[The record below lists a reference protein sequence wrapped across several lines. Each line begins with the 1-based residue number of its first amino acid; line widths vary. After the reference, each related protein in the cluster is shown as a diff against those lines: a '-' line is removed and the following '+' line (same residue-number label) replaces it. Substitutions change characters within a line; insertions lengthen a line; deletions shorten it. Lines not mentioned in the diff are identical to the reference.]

1 MKDLEAK
8 KFAKVI
14 ICLAIGPI
22 AFGMPEHYC
31 RINLMLIYALNF
43 CISFLAYPEDR
54 SWLEGFDPL
63 FGLTT

>member
-22 AFGMPEHYC
+22 LRGMLGHYC
-31 RINLMLIYALNF
+31 RSNFMLIYALNI
-43 CISFLAYPEDR
+43 CISFLAYPEDG
-54 SWLEGFDPL
+54 SWLEGFDP
-63 FGLTT
+63 